1 MCSATS
7 FDVLS
12 RVVEQYESRGG
23 AVQRVE
29 ATPDGA
35 DGALDATLELPLA
48 LDGAGA
54 VTPRTATLTDDGLAV
69 EFTAADL
76 VASPDAP
83 AATVTDRTVAVVD
96 DELLVTVELEIDP
109 GSAAEGAPSEELD
122 RDETAAPDGGAAEP
136 AVVERPDTDDPAEG
150 DAADD
155 PATETADDPATEAPD
170 ESGLAAELDAVR
182 DESVPPYEDT
192 RYLRA
197 LYEGCETFTE
207 MSRHI
212 EMDVVAETVR
222 RYMID
227 AGIHDPTPYDTAA
240 ATGGAADDV
249 QSDDTAVADDAPTGG
264 TADGPV
270 DAAGTEDGPTG
281 GTADESTAPAGTVD
295 DGEATEE
302 QLVADGTG
310 LPDHLSVEEI
320 VAAVADSATVYE
332 VQRRLGLG
340 QQRTRELL
348 DQLHLLDLVLHRVDS
363 GSDRE
368 VTREEVV
375 GRIRRR
381 AGT

>member
-23 AVQRVE
+23 TIRRVE

-48 LDGAGA
+48 LDGADA
-54 VTPRTATLTDDGLAV
+54 TPRAATLTDDGLTV

-76 VASPDAP
+76 VTSPDAP
-83 AATVTDRTVAVVD
+83 AATVTDRAVAVVD

-109 GSAAEGAPSEELD
+109 ASAASGAPPEEPVQKETDAPSE
-122 RDETAAPDGGAAEP
+122 TATEP
-136 AVVERPDTDDPAEG
+136 AVVERSGASDDPAEG

-155 PATETADDPATEAPD
+155 PAAAASE
-170 ESGLAAELDAVR
+170 ESGLAAELDTVR
-182 DESVPPYEDT
+182 DDSVPPYEDT
-192 RYLRA
+192 PYLRA

-207 MSRHI
+207 MGRYI

-240 ATGGAADDV
+240 ATGGAADDG
-249 QSDDTAVADDAPTGG
+249 PTGG
-264 TADGPV
+264 TADGST
-270 DAAGTEDGPTG
+270 A
-281 GTADESTAPAGTVD
+281 TADTVD

-302 QLVADGTG
+302 QLVADGAG
-310 LPDHLSVEEI
+310 LPDHLSVEEV

-332 VQRRLGLG
+332 VQRRLELG
-340 QQRTRELL
+340 QRRTRELL

-363 GSDRE
+363 GPDRE

-381 AGT
+381 AGA